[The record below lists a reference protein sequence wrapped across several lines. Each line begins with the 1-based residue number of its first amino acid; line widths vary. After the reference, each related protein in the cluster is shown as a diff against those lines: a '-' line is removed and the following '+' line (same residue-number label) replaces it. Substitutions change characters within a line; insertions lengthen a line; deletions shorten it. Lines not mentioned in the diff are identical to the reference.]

1 MTHPV
6 HLCQILIPTEAY
18 DGHFWIG
25 LCSLSQLSFIRPD
38 LRLVSFA
45 NDSNSLPRVY
55 LRTDMEDGYE
65 PSPIDLMNGENAES
79 YIMRYSLLS
88 GNFHDPD
95 ALYNSMFDTI
105 QTGSGGITHYP
116 LGEYEPYT
124 TVTFDNGKRGDR
136 LDSDAFYQWNLTYF
150 FPGTTVVYDTIAI
163 VSQPELWTSVNSAG
177 SFIET
182 FCVNS
187 TRFGNTTSDQSTPP
201 ADPTPPIDT
210 PPVPTRLEG
219 YPEPALPFY
228 DKGSFAGYFL
238 DSNGWGDVAV
248 CSFHYVA

>member
-1 MTHPV
+1 M
-6 HLCQILIPTEAY
+6 
-18 DGHFWIG
+18 
-25 LCSLSQLSFIRPD
+25 
-38 LRLVSFA
+38 SFA

-124 TVTFDNGKRGDR
+124 TVTFDNGKRRDR

-201 ADPTPPIDT
+201 AAPTPPIDT